1 LFAASPYRRGHRFGT
16 WLLTPLV
23 AHLFDNRFSDM
34 LSGYRVPAR
43 FIVIGFIGFI
53 VDAGVLHV
61 LVSGAGAVPIAG
73 RVGSFFCA
81 SFVTW
86 RLNRRYTF
94 AGRSSGNGSFG
105 EWLRYVWTSGV
116 GAAVNYSVFA
126 VLVLTLPLVA
136 DTPTLGVAA
145 GSLAGMIVN
154 FTLYK
159 LVVFR

>member
-1 LFAASPYRRGHRFGT
+1 MAAARSV
-16 WLLTPLV
+16 L
-23 AHLFDNRFSDM
+23 
-34 LSGYRVPAR
+34 AR
-43 FIVIGFIGFI
+43 FILIGFVGFI

-61 LVSGAGAVPIAG
+61 LTSGAGARPMAG

-81 SFVTW
+81 SLVTW

-94 AGRSSGNGSFG
+94 AGQSSGNGSFG

-116 GAAVNYSVFA
+116 GALVNYAMFA

-136 DTPTLGVAA
+136 VTPTLGVAA

-154 FTLYK
+154 FTLYR
-159 LVVFR
+159 LVVFRKCD

>member
-1 LFAASPYRRGHRFGT
+1 MAAVRS
-16 WLLTPLV
+16 
-23 AHLFDNRFSDM
+23 
-34 LSGYRVPAR
+34 VPAR
-43 FIVIGFIGFI
+43 FVLIGFLGFL
-53 VDAGVLHV
+53 VDAGVLHL
-61 LVSGAGAVPIAG
+61 LVSGAGARPIAA

-105 EWLRYVWTSGV
+105 EYLRYLWTSGV

-126 VLVLTLPLVA
+126 TLVLTLPLVA
-136 DTPTLGVAA
+136 ATPTLGVAA
-145 GSLAGMIVN
+145 GSVAGMIVN
-154 FTLYK
+154 FTLYR